1 MEIVVVLFVV
11 FLATLYMSPSFALFV
26 IDLCLKIANKVKEG
40 R

>member
-1 MEIVVVLFVV
+1 MEVVVVLFVV
-11 FLATLYMSPSFALFV
+11 LLVALYMSPGFSLLV